1 MLPGVLGTLSSFAT
15 SQVNDI
21 RRSLAVLA
29 RDSTAFGL
37 PQPHLNRTG
46 LCDIPESSFDPNYI
60 NARDQ
65 LRLHLHSSAR
75 GKRMGG
81 EFLDGAGLA
90 DLVESLVQVC
100 AASIMQASWAF
111 VFSTILLW
119 EKEDDGLCVL
129 GCCRRIAHAS
139 ASVDA
144 VV

>member
-81 EFLDGAGLA
+81 SSWTEPG
-90 DLVESLVQVC
+90 SLIWLSLLYKCVLLPSCKHRGRLSSVQYF
-100 AASIMQASWAF
+100 SGRRRMTAF
-111 VFSTILLW
+111 VCW
-119 EKEDDGLCVL
+119 
-129 GCCRRIAHAS
+129 
-139 ASVDA
+139 DA
-144 VV
+144 VAA